1 MTTSSAVHHKDNA
14 AFKAL
19 LSDPAL
25 RAAVQ
30 SAAESIV
37 SKMQAAWPEG
47 AKDPPMSGV
56 TEVFEIHDHVMNDG
70 RPAAWIWVKHPYATA
85 FEAQTGFV
93 TKSISAS
100 GLKISS

>member
-1 MTTSSAVHHKDNA
+1 MTTSKAEHHKDA
-14 AFKAL
+14 TAFKAL

-37 SKMQAAWPEG
+37 RKMQAAWPEG

-56 TEVFEIHDHVMNDG
+56 TEVFEVRDYEMADG
-70 RPAAWIWVKHPYATA
+70 RPSAWILVNHPYAA
-85 FEAQTGFV
+85 AHEAKTGFI